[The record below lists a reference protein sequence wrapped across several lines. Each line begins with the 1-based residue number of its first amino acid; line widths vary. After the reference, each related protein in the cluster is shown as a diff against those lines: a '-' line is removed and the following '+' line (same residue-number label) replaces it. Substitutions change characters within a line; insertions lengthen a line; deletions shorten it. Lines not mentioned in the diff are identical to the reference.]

1 MNLMRYFQSTLSQM
15 RELKLNTVKY
25 LSQIT
30 QLANG
35 RTRLETQ
42 AVLLN
47 DLRKNFWGFLI
58 ITLNLSTRIVNIN
71 DQSLN
76 FSPDSVLRGTKGSLI
91 GS

>member
-47 DLRKNFWGFLI
+47 DLRKNF
-58 ITLNLSTRIVNIN
+58 
-71 DQSLN
+71 
-76 FSPDSVLRGTKGSLI
+76 
-91 GS
+91 